1 MPRRARLLTTI
12 IALAAIAASCAPR
25 STIEYT
31 SLDADLGPLADAF
44 NAQAGRVRVVMLVA
58 PT

>member
-12 IALAAIAASCAPR
+12 IALAAVSASCAPR
-25 STIEYT
+25 STIAYT
-31 SLDADLGPLADAF
+31 SLDADLEPLADAF
-44 NAQAGRVRVVMLVA
+44 NAQVGRVRVVMLVA